1 METYN
6 FLKDEESNNSKDE
19 EFNNVEEIF
28 IEDKELE
35 KKLLRK
41 IDLRIIP
48 LLTLLYLLS
57 FLDR

>member
-6 FLKDEESNNSKDE
+6 IQKVESINSR
-19 EFNNVEEIF
+19 EIF
-28 IEDKELE
+28 IENKELE

>member
-1 METYN
+1 METNN
-6 FLKDEESNNSKDE
+6 FQKDEESIGKNEVSNND
-19 EFNNVEEIF
+19 EEIF
-28 IEDKELE
+28 VENKELE

-41 IDLRIIP
+41 IDLRIMP

>member
-1 METYN
+1 METNN
-6 FLKDEESNNSKDE
+6 FLKDEETINKNKVSNNG
-19 EFNNVEEIF
+19 EEIF
-28 IEDKELE
+28 VENKELE

-41 IDLRIIP
+41 IDLRIMP

>member
-1 METYN
+1 METN
-6 FLKDEESNNSKDE
+6 KNEESNNGE
-19 EFNNVEEIF
+19 VEEIF
-28 IEDKELE
+28 VENKELE

-41 IDLRIIP
+41 IDLRIMP

>member
-1 METYN
+1 MDDYTN
-6 FLKDEESNNSKDE
+6 NLQKDDRMQKDV
-19 EFNNVEEIF
+19 EFNEKFVEN
-28 IEDKELE
+28 KELE

-41 IDLRIIP
+41 IDFRIMP

>member
-1 METYN
+1 METN
-6 FLKDEESNNSKDE
+6 DFLKDEESINKNEVSNNG
-19 EFNNVEEIF
+19 EEIF
-28 IEDKELE
+28 VENKELE

-41 IDLRIIP
+41 IDLRIMP

>member
-1 METYN
+1 MENSN
-6 FLKDEESNNSKDE
+6 FQNDEESNNKDG
-19 EFNNVEEIF
+19 EFNNIEELF
-28 IEDKELE
+28 MEDKEFE

-41 IDLRIIP
+41 IDLRIMP